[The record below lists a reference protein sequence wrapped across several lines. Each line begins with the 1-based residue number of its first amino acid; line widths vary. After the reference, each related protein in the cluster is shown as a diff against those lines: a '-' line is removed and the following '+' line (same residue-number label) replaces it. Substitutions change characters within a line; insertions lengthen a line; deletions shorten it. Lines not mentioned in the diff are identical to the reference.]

1 MQYLESCLYSC
12 VKYASARK
20 DTFSD
25 QIMAAKY
32 KIQKFVWED
41 KDNPISS
48 QKMLFLVN
56 NIE

>member
-1 MQYLESCLYSC
+1 